1 MLILTIIKNLF
12 DKLSNATKQPS
23 SLEAF
28 IISKNPKDIA
38 DVEHW
43 ARIYSH
49 KNGGWI
55 V

>member
-1 MLILTIIKNLF
+1 MLKTIKNLLVKMF
-12 DKLSNATKQPS
+12 AQKSDV
-23 SLEAF
+23 EEF
-28 IISKNPKDIA
+28 IISKRPQSA
-38 DVEHW
+38 AEVEYW